1 MTTPSPDAVMTAQL
15 PHRALSDAIERG
27 ERSAGQRGYLA
38 SLVRHIGVLADEAA
52 HHYRSTDPS
61 WRAVAWDC
69 TVEDYDRLMGRTE
82 GGA

>member
-1 MTTPSPDAVMTAQL
+1 MTTHR
-15 PHRALSDAIERG
+15 PHWDVADAIEAG
-27 ERSAGQRGYLA
+27 ELSAEQRKRLA
-38 SLVRHIGVLADEAA
+38 ALVRGIGILADEAA